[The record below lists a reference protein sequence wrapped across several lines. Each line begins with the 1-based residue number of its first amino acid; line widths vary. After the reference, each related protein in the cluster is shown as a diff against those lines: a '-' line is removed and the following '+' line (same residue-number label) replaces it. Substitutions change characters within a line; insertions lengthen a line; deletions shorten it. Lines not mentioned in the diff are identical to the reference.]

1 MLVRLTVIVC
11 YAPAESASAIEK
23 DEFYDKLQDT
33 FNDISLHDGY
43 ILLGDLNAQV
53 GKDDKGLW
61 SNTIG
66 RHRIGNQNDIG

>member
-1 MLVRLTVIVC
+1 MC
-11 YAPAESASAIEK
+11 YAPIESASAIEK

-33 FNDISLHDGY
+33 FNDIPLHDVC

-61 SNTIG
+61 KNTIG
-66 RHRIGNQNDIG
+66 RHGIDNQMIMV